1 MEHCVLTPWNTV
13 LLENL
18 TGFQV
23 VKKFPALYGTRR
35 LFTVFASARHLSR
48 SSIEH
53 LRIVVTGVCDRI
65 TVFAAI
71 IVGEVEKLSG
81 VCEQV
86 VGIRGVDIPKHDG
99 SCSEG
104 GGCLAG
110 QIRPLRLQNAI
121 FSAVNK

>member
-1 MEHCVLTPWNTV
+1 M
-13 LLENL
+13 
-18 TGFQV
+18 F
-23 VKKFPALYGTRR
+23 
-35 LFTVFASARHLSR
+35 FTAFASARHLSL
-48 SSIEH
+48 SNIEH
-53 LRIVVTGVCDRI
+53 LRVVLFGVVDRI

-71 IVGEVEKLSG
+71 IVGEVEKLPG

-86 VGIRGVDIPKHDG
+86 VGIRGVDILEHDG

-110 QIRPLRLQNAI
+110 QIRPLRMQDAI